1 MNRLQSE
8 IRRLYLPRASE
19 DTDADAAS
27 LIDARGATRALVLE
41 VARQAGWEAVDR
53 TWHGVQAELELPAPA
68 VAVNGCDGFQL
79 WFSLEEP
86 VGTPDAQAFL
96 DGLRRRFL
104 ADVAAD
110 LVRMMPSQ
118 AVAVAASAVH
128 ERPVPAEQ
136 TPPDR
141 WSAFVAPDLAALF
154 VDTPWLDFVPRSDGQ
169 ADLLRSLKSIGR
181 EAFEAVSARLGQAAH
196 RAHPLGTESAS
207 GATGSASAATARP
220 TMPSDP
226 EAFLRQVMQDDSV
239 PLALR
244 IEAARALLVHAGDR
258 RAR

>member
-8 IRRLYLPRASE
+8 IRRLYLPRAAE
-19 DTDADAAS
+19 DTDAEAAS
-27 LIDARGATRALVLE
+27 VIDARGATRALVLE

-53 TWHGVQAELELPAPA
+53 TWRGVQAELELPAPA

-110 LVRMMPSQ
+110 RVRMMPSQ
-118 AVAVAASAVH
+118 AVAAGVVH
-128 ERPVPAEQ
+128 ARPVPAEQ

-154 VDTPWLDFVPRSDGQ
+154 VDTPWLDFAPRSDGQ

-181 EAFEAVSARLGQAAH
+181 EAFEVVSARLGQAAH
-196 RAHPLGTESAS
+196 RAHPLGTGSAS
-207 GATGSASAATARP
+207 GATGSASAAAARP

-244 IEAARALLVHAGDR
+244 IEAARALLAHVGDR

>member
-8 IRRLYLPRASE
+8 IRRLYLPHAAE

-27 LIDARGATRALVLE
+27 VIDARGATRALVLE

-53 TWHGVQAELELPAPA
+53 TWRGVQAELELPAPA

-110 LVRMMPSQ
+110 RVRLMPSQ
-118 AVAVAASAVH
+118 AVAASVVH
-128 ERPVPAEQ
+128 ARPVPAEQ

-154 VDTPWLDFVPRSDGQ
+154 VDTPWLDFAPRSDGQ

-196 RAHPLGTESAS
+196 RAHPLGTGSAS
-207 GATGSASAATARP
+207 GATGSASAAAARP
-220 TMPSDP
+220 TTPSDP
-226 EAFLRQVMQDDSV
+226 EEFLRQVMQDDSV

-244 IEAARALLVHAGDR
+244 IEAARALLAHVGR

>member
-8 IRRLYLPRASE
+8 IRRLYLPRAAE

-53 TWHGVQAELELPAPA
+53 TWRGVQAELELPAPA

-118 AVAVAASAVH
+118 AVAASAVH
-128 ERPVPAEQ
+128 ARPVPAEQ

>member
-8 IRRLYLPRASE
+8 IRRLYLPRAAE

-53 TWHGVQAELELPAPA
+53 TWRGVQAELELPAPA

-118 AVAVAASAVH
+118 AVAASVVH
-128 ERPVPAEQ
+128 ARPVPAEQ